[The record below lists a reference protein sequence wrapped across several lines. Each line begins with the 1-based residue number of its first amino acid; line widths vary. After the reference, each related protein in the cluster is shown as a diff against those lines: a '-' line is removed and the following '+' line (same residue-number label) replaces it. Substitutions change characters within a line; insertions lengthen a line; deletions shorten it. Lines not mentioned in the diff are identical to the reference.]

1 MIITK
6 ADIGRKA
13 VARNGEVCTYKGKSE
28 NPDCPHNF
36 LDSHGLAYEY
46 RQDGQFWGF
55 MISKHDLIRWA
66 DESEDA
72 Q

>member
-13 VARNGEVCTYKGKSE
+13 VARNGEVWTYKGESDE
-28 NPDCPHNF
+28 PDYPHRF
-36 LDSHGLAYEY
+36 FDSNGLTDEFC
-46 RQDGQFWGF
+46 DNGQFWGCT
-55 MISKHDLIRWA
+55 ISEYDLISWV
-66 DESEDA
+66 DETEGA

>member
-13 VARNGEVCTYKGKSE
+13 VARNGEVWTYKGESDE
-28 NPDCPHNF
+28 PDYPHSF
-36 LDSHGLAYEY
+36 LDSYGMTYEHCD
-46 RQDGQFWGF
+46 DGQFWASG
-55 MISKHDLIRWA
+55 ISDHDLIRWA
-66 DESEDA
+66 DESEGA